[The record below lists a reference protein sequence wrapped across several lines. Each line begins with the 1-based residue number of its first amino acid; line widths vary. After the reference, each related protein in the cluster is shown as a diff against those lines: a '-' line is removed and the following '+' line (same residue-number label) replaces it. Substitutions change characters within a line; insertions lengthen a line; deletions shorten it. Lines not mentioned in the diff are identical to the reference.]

1 MTSAGISGPRP
12 DSGISALAPRLLVLV
27 LGRIVMGVG
36 AAGYSDAFLART
48 AVVVLATIAAS
59 RMRVKAL
66 L

>member
-1 MTSAGISGPRP
+1 M
-12 DSGISALAPRLLVLV
+12 